1 MLGGRVDDG
10 SAVVEYP
17 RGPPSSR
24 PWPGPPTLGDQVE
37 FGREE
42 RDTTSLGPHSIPHV
56 AGGRTLR
63 PRGAGGTAIGTGP
76 STRSRRSALDS
87 GVSSGEGSILR
98 GKGKSARWISNGG
111 LARNSGKGRGSTGRA
126 RAEPRDQVERQ
137 DAFSSGGQG
146 ENISHRFGGP
156 ESGVLPDWVEGVSH
170 VGARVASTARG
181 AAAAAAAARNAAAAA
196 AAAAA
201 ANGGNRARFS
211 RQELK
216 EQEHAA
222 ERPSWLLDSTAAEL
236 CAVNSGKE
244 PPAKGARALEDR
256 PLPPIGNIGGG
267 SGGELYARDD
277 SNSHR
282 LEQSQDAWERNQAN
296 QMAQRR
302 VFEQQQKRQEQQ
314 RQLQQLKLQQQQ
326 QLKQQQQQL
335 QQRQDLLAMD
345 VGPATFSDRGGVGI
359 SSMITDQQE
368 QSSYTLQLRQHQQM
382 RRLQQLQQQ
391 QQVNVVTFTPAFKRT
406 LSLQGSAVVQ

>member
-1 MLGGRVDDG
+1 MLG
-10 SAVVEYP
+10 
-17 RGPPSSR
+17 
-24 PWPGPPTLGDQVE
+24 
-37 FGREE
+37 
-42 RDTTSLGPHSIPHV
+42 
-56 AGGRTLR
+56 
-63 PRGAGGTAIGTGP
+63 
-76 STRSRRSALDS
+76 
-87 GVSSGEGSILR
+87 

-137 DAFSSGGQG
+137 DAFSSGGRG
-146 ENISHRFGGP
+146 EDISNRFGGS

-211 RQELK
+211 RQEFK
-216 EQEHAA
+216 EREHPA

-236 CAVNSGKE
+236 CAVSSGRETAPKR
-244 PPAKGARALEDR
+244 ARALEDR
-256 PLPPIGNIGGG
+256 PLPSIRNVGGG
-267 SGGELYARDD
+267 SGGALYARGDN
-277 SNSHR
+277 NSHR
-282 LEQSQDAWERNQAN
+282 FEQGQDAWERNQAN

-326 QLKQQQQQL
+326 QQLKQQQQ
-335 QQRQDLLAMD
+335 RQELLAMD
-345 VGPATFSDRGGVGI
+345 VGPTAFSDHGGVGM
-359 SSMITDQQE
+359 SSMLTDQEE
-368 QSSYTLQLRQHQQM
+368 QSSYTLQLRQQQQM

-391 QQVNVVTFTPAFKRT
+391 VNIDSHSFRCHIFP
-406 LSLQGSAVVQ
+406 